1 MKNNKIDKA
10 QSSWPLGET
19 ERVQSVEPPTLLPA
33 MYGNFGVFQKCR
45 GGVVIAVGQFKDV
58 AVDRMATSIK
68 DGVEREKGV
77 SVGHELDV
85 FSYALI
91 LRVESGLRF
100 ARIFTAAEHQEERK
114 SGGSG
119 FH

>member
-1 MKNNKIDKA
+1 MATGRDGTGPIRRTTNFA
-10 QSSWPLGET
+10 A
-19 ERVQSVEPPTLLPA
+19 V
-33 MYGNFGVFQKCR
+33 YGNFGVFQKCR

-114 SGGSG
+114 SSGSG

>member
-1 MKNNKIDKA
+1 MATGRDGTGPIRRTANFA
-10 QSSWPLGET
+10 
-19 ERVQSVEPPTLLPA
+19 A

-45 GGVVIAVGQFKDV
+45 SRVVIAVGQFKDV
-58 AVDRMATSIK
+58 AVYGMATSIK

-77 SVGHELDV
+77 CVGHELDV

-100 ARIFTAAEHQEERK
+100 ARIFTAAKHQEERK
-114 SGGSG
+114 SGDSS